1 MELARLADAGLLHE
15 SRLMTLSASVGSMR
29 AQVRHRHVTAHP
41 SGSSAQE
48 HPRWFPFRRGLT
60 APLRLNTFKFA
71 LFIAKLFEGDPVC
84 GRTAAD
90 RWQLYCTAGAMSSS
104 SSFLII

>member
-1 MELARLADAGLLHE
+1 MSQPIPQAPPHKSIRDG
-15 SRLMTLSASVGSMR
+15 SLSPEVS
-29 AQVRHRHVTAHP
+29 
-41 SGSSAQE
+41 
-48 HPRWFPFRRGLT
+48 T